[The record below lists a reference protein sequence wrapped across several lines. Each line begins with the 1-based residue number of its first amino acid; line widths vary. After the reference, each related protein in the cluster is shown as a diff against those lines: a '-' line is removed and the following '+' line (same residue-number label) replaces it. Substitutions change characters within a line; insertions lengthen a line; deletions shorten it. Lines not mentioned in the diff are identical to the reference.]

1 MTKMR
6 RNKSIVGAAALV
18 LSAVMIAGVTA
29 FAQDAL
35 TIKDNK
41 EYANMIGS
49 AENSVMSLQAVGD
62 NAESNVYLY
71 ETGSKIITTA
81 SKSIKAAKALGKQA
95 EKDLE
100 KAKKAEEKKKA
111 EEEAAKKKAEEEKK
125 AAEKKAQEE
134 ALASNPTVNTSWDKS
149 GHLTTFSGVYY
160 GPSGKETYYNLDMG
174 GVISIMRNMGFAEDA
189 YPYWVRE
196 DGCKMLGDYIMV
208 ACNLDL
214 RPRGSLVETS
224 LGTGIVCDT
233 SPVFVGD
240 SATQVDVAV
249 TW

>member
-62 NAESNVYLY
+62 NAESNVHLY

-81 SKSIKAAKALGKQA
+81 SKSVKAAKALGKQA

-111 EEEAAKKKAEEEKK
+111 EEEAAKKKAEE
-125 AAEKKAQEE
+125 EKKAQEE

>member
-18 LSAVMIAGVTA
+18 LSAVMIAGITA

-62 NAESNVYLY
+62 NAESNVHLY

-81 SKSIKAAKALGKQA
+81 GKSIKAAKALGKQA

-111 EEEAAKKKAEEEKK
+111 EEAAAKKKAEEEKK

-134 ALASNPTVNTSWDKS
+134 ALYSSPTVDPSWDQS
-149 GHLTTFSGVYY
+149 GKLNTFSGVYY

>member
-1 MTKMR
+1 MR

-134 ALASNPTVNTSWDKS
+134 ALYLSPTVNTNWDQS
-149 GHLTTFSGVYY
+149 GKLNTFSGVYY